1 MVRELFNYL
10 AWRLHRLEDDHFDAR
25 YDIDTRQ
32 GDGAYLHQIAMD
44 IEASAKCAVPYEAVQ
59 LHMFRRMVGEIS
71 LDRSQYSFVDLGSG
85 KGRAVFLAAKAGFSR
100 VIGVELSSEIH
111 RTALAN
117 LSAFTRKEK
126 AGQNIHLVCQDA
138 IDYEFPSQNLVLF
151 LYNPFFGEV
160 MQAMVRNLS
169 RFLTQQDKDLFIL
182 YRNPQCADLFDQ
194 LPELEVIAS
203 TRSYRIY
210 RKRPAIKDPVEST

>member
-1 MVRELFNYL
+1 VVRALFNYL
-10 AWRLHRLEDDHFDAR
+10 AWRLHRLEDNRFDAR

-32 GDGAYLHQIAMD
+32 GDGAYLQQLAVD
-44 IEASAKCAVPYEAVQ
+44 FEASAKCAVPYEAVQ
-59 LHMFRRMVGEIS
+59 LHMFRRMLGEIS
-71 LDRSQYSFVDLGSG
+71 LDRSKYSFVDLGSG
-85 KGRAVFLAAKAGFSR
+85 KGRAVFLAAKAGFSQ

-117 LSAFTRKEK
+117 LSAFTRKEWV
-126 AGQNIHLVCQDA
+126 GQNIQLVCQDA

-182 YRNPQCADLFDQ
+182 YRNPQCADLLDQ

-203 TRSYRIY
+203 TGSYRIY
-210 RKRPAIKDPVEST
+210 RRRPAIQVAAEST